1 MHVTCFDLETTNMYT
16 ETSLPVFSDIRR
28 LVSES
33 SANLKVSLNLFAE
46 IPPGALNG
54 R

>member
-1 MHVTCFDLETTNMYT
+1 MLLASIWKLQIYMYT
-16 ETSLPVFSDIRR
+16 ETFLPVFSDIRR
-28 LVSES
+28 VVSES